1 MNWWAALP
9 HLFNVMHG
17 LRFAPVRWLLTASY
31 CVAFGPACS
40 NGSGAGTPNGS
51 GGAQNPG
58 SFGGSMSLGGGSPA
72 AGGNGP
78 TSAGGSAAAQGGK
91 PGVGGAAVTSTG
103 GAVSGGAPGA
113 AGAVGQ
119 SSGGAQDGARG
130 GNAGSGAG
138 SSGGGQGGASHSDA
152 FPTFTKH
159 TIASFS
165 SGYATVAVDV
175 DHDGLLD
182 VVALSSGSAGLV
194 WFKNPSWKK
203 YTITSKAKQLIYSA
217 PHDIDADG
225 HVDLAFI
232 SDFDMND
239 SKSGGTISWAK
250 APDDPTQNQEWELHT
265 IDAVPTS
272 HRLRWADID
281 GDGKKELILLP
292 IFGIGSN
299 PTTRAGAV
307 QLKAY
312 TVPQDPKG
320 TWTSKV
326 LDDTHLE
333 VAHGI
338 EIVDWDGDK
347 SEDILTAANDGI
359 DLFRPSLGSA
369 PQHVGAGKEGQAPNR
384 GSSEVGLGNLA
395 GARFIATI
403 EFWHGTDAVVYTPG
417 ASPNDLWTRQVLGSD
432 FEHGHGLMVADF
444 DGDGYDEFVA
454 GGGQGDMAEI
464 IYRYAPSTKTWQKI
478 PLDKGNVAISEIDVK
493 DIDGDGA
500 LDIIAIGGSPTN
512 NVVWYENSR

>member
-1 MNWWAALP
+1 MNWCAELL
-9 HLFNVMHG
+9 HLFNVMQGH
-17 LRFAPVRWLLTASY
+17 RSASVRWLVAAFC
-31 CVAFGPACS
+31 CVAFGLACS
-40 NGSGAGTPNGS
+40 NSN
-51 GGAQNPG
+51 
-58 SFGGSMSLGGGSPA
+58 GGGSPNG
-72 AGGNGP
+72 AGGAQSVGSGGSVASSGGSP
-78 TSAGGSAAAQGGK
+78 GAGGSATTSLGGSGSAEGGK
-91 PGVGGAAVTSTG
+91 SGVAGASATSSGGR
-103 GAVSGGAPGA
+103 VSGGAPGA
-113 AGAVGQ
+113 AG
-119 SSGGAQDGARG
+119 GGAQTSGGTESSARG
-130 GNAGSGAG
+130 GNGSAGAG
-138 SSGGGQGGASHSDA
+138 ANAGGQAGAAPSDA

-165 SGYATVAVDV
+165 SGYATVAVDI

-217 PHDIDADG
+217 PHDIDGDG

-239 SKSGGTISWAK
+239 TKSGGTISWAE
-250 APDDPTQNQEWELHT
+250 APDDPTQNQEWDVHR

-299 PTTRAGAV
+299 TTTRAGAV

-320 TWTSKV
+320 TWAGKV

-347 SEDILTAANDGI
+347 AEDILTAANDGI

-369 PQHVGAGKEGQAPNR
+369 PQHIGAGKDGQAPNR
-384 GSSEVGLGNLA
+384 GSSEVGLGSLA
-395 GARFIATI
+395 GMRFIATI

-417 ASPNDLWTRQVLGSD
+417 ASPNDLWTRQVLGTD

-478 PLDKGNVAISEIDVK
+478 PLDKGNVAVSEIDVK

>member
-1 MNWWAALP
+1 MQGRPGSLRMPPVLWA
-9 HLFNVMHG
+9 
-17 LRFAPVRWLLTASY
+17 LL
-31 CVAFGPACS
+31 CVAWLPSCSGGS
-40 NGSGAGTPNGS
+40 NGGNSSGTGGQSAQGGRAASSGGSTS
-51 GGAQNPG
+51 GGA
-58 SFGGSMSLGGGSPA
+58 
-72 AGGNGP
+72 NG
-78 TSAGGSAAAQGGK
+78 
-91 PGVGGAAVTSTG
+91 V
-103 GAVSGGAPGA
+103 
-113 AGAVGQ
+113 
-119 SSGGAQDGARG
+119 SSGGAAQGDQTGSGGTSAASAGGIPSAGSAAITGGAPNGGATLGAGRG
-130 GNAGSGAG
+130 GSGDSGAAAG
-138 SSGGGQGGASHSDA
+138 GRANTGGQGGASHSDA

-203 YTITSKAKQLIYSA
+203 YTITTKAKQLIYSA
-217 PHDIDADG
+217 PHDIDGDG

-232 SDFDMND
+232 SDFDMNN
-239 SKSGGTISWAK
+239 SKSGGTISWAE
-250 APDDPTQNQEWELHT
+250 APDDPTQSQDWALHP

-281 GDGKKELILLP
+281 GDGKKELIVLP
-292 IFGIGSN
+292 IFGIGSTQ
-299 PTTRAGAV
+299 PTRAGAV

-312 TVPQDPKG
+312 AVPQDPKG
-320 TWTSKV
+320 AWTGKV

-347 SEDILTAANDGI
+347 AEDILTAANDGI

-369 PQHVGAGKEGQAPNR
+369 PQHIGAGKEGQPPDR
-384 GSSEVGLGNLA
+384 GSSEVGLGTL
-395 GARFIATI
+395 GGMRFIASI

-417 ASPNDLWTRQVLGSD
+417 ASATELWTRQVLGTD

-444 DGDGYDEFVA
+444 DGDGYDEIVA

-478 PLDKGNVAISEIDVK
+478 PLDTGSVAVSEIDVK

-500 LDIIAIGGSPTN
+500 LDIVAIGGSPTN